1 MYVADTPG
9 GTVWAKFDKPGLYIY
24 DVSITHKE
32 ASEMHDLQNWISKYL
47 VDCKYQ
53 KGLDPKTLKAYR
65 IDLEQF
71 SVFITRSSVELS
83 REGLMGYITDLHQK
97 YKPRTVKRKIASVK
111 AFCGYLEFEELV
123 RENPFSRLRLK
134 LNPPQILPRTISLP
148 TIEAIL
154 TAAYRARETAG
165 TFGQQKLILR
175 DIAVLELLFAT
186 GIRVSELCALQCGG
200 DVRLEEGEIKIY
212 GKGAK
217 ERFVQIA
224 NLDVLN
230 TLCHYRETFQ
240 DTIEQAG
247 TFFVNRSQR
256 PLSTQSV
263 RGIVN
268 RYSTL
273 ANVRNHI
280 TPHMFRHS
288 FATLLLE
295 EGVDI
300 RYIQQLLGHSSIVT
314 TQIYTHVAGRKQRD
328 ILLEKHPRNK
338 IHSV

>member
-1 MYVADTPG
+1 MQN
-9 GTVWAKFDKPGLYIY
+9 
-24 DVSITHKE
+24 
-32 ASEMHDLQNWISKYL
+32 LQNWISQYL
-47 VDCKYQ
+47 LGCRYQ
-53 KGLDPKTLKAYR
+53 KNLDPKTLKAYR

-71 SVFITRSSVELS
+71 SVLISQDDLELT
-83 REGLMGYITDLHQK
+83 REGLMEYVSYLHQR
-97 YKPRTVKRKIASVK
+97 YKPRTVRRKIASVK
-111 AFCGYLEFEELV
+111 AFCGYLEYENLV
-123 RENPFSRLRLK
+123 KENPFLRLRLK
-134 LNPPQILPRTISLP
+134 LNPPLILPRTIPL
-148 TIEAIL
+148 TEIEAIL
-154 TAAYRARETAG
+154 AAAYQEMEKAETP
-165 TFGQQKLILR
+165 GQYKSILR

-186 GIRVSELCALQCGG
+186 GVRVSELCTLQSG

-224 NLDVLN
+224 NPEVLKA
-230 TLCHYRETFQ
+230 LCYYRETFK
-240 DTIEQAG
+240 DAIDQAG

-256 PLSTQSV
+256 PLSAQSV
-263 RGIVN
+263 RVIVN
-268 RYSTL
+268 KYSKL
-273 ANVRNHI
+273 AGIKNHI

-328 ILLEKHPRNK
+328 ILAEKHPRNK
-338 IHSV
+338 IHSM

>member
-1 MYVADTPG
+1 
-9 GTVWAKFDKPGLYIY
+9 
-24 DVSITHKE
+24 
-32 ASEMHDLQNWISKYL
+32 
-47 VDCKYQ
+47 
-53 KGLDPKTLKAYR
+53 
-65 IDLEQF
+65 
-71 SVFITRSSVELS
+71 
-83 REGLMGYITDLHQK
+83 MGYITDLHRQ

-111 AFCGYLEFEELV
+111 AFCGYLEFEELI

-186 GIRVSELCALQCGG
+186 GVRVSELCALQYG

-230 TLCHYRETFQ
+230 TLCRYQEAFQ

-247 TFFVNRSQR
+247 AFFVNRSQR

-263 RGIVN
+263 RGIVT
-268 RYSTL
+268 RYSRL
-273 ANVRNHI
+273 ADVKSHI

-314 TQIYTHVAGRKQRD
+314 TQIYTHVAGKKQRD

>member
-1 MYVADTPG
+1 MQ
-9 GTVWAKFDKPGLYIY
+9 
-24 DVSITHKE
+24 
-32 ASEMHDLQNWISKYL
+32 DLQDWVSRYL
-47 VDCKYQ
+47 LDCKYQ
-53 KGLDPKTLKAYR
+53 KDLDLKTLKAYR

-71 SVFITRSSVELS
+71 PALIAQNDLGLT
-83 REGLMGYITDLHQK
+83 REGLMEYISDLHQR

-111 AFCGYLEFEELV
+111 AFCGYLEYEELV

-134 LNPPQILPRTISLP
+134 LNPPLILPRTIPLP
-148 TIEAIL
+148 VIEAIL
-154 TAAYRARETAG
+154 TSAYQVREKAETS
-165 TFGQQKLILR
+165 GQQKSILR

-186 GIRVSELCALQCGG
+186 GVRVSELCALQCG
-200 DVRLEEGEIKIY
+200 DVQLEEGEIKIY

-224 NLDVLN
+224 NPDVLN
-230 TLCHYRETFQ
+230 ALCHYQ
-240 DTIEQAG
+240 AAYKDDIEQAG
-247 TFFVNRSQR
+247 TFFVNRVRR

-263 RGIVN
+263 RAIVN
-268 RYSTL
+268 KYSAL
-273 ANVRNHI
+273 AGVKNHI

-328 ILLEKHPRNK
+328 ILSEKHPRNK